1 MSARRLVMC
10 GNHVGGEPV
19 VRGLLEAGYR
29 FAWFVCQTRE
39 QAVEAGV
46 SGYFD
51 YGPLALDNDIPVYH
65 PESFALDGERD
76 RAFFEEHRFDL
87 LVQGGWQ
94 RLFPDAVLQT
104 LRIGAIGVHGSSD
117 FLPKG
122 RGRSPLNWSL
132 IEGRRRFIMHLFLIT
147 AGADDGDVFD
157 TEMFDINEFDDIE
170 TLYWKYSIV
179 LRRMHV
185 RSLPRL
191 LAGEIESVPQHGV
204 PSWYPKRSPSDARID
219 WEEMDVWQIYD
230 AVRAQTRPYPGAFGE
245 IGGTTYRIWRCRPFD
260 TRISYPDAGYGDCVE
275 RFGERMIVNCRGGL
289 LVVEDY
295 EELSA
300 PPS

>member
-1 MSARRLVMC
+1 MC

-19 VRGLLEAGYR
+19 VRGLLDAGHR
-29 FAWFVCQTRE
+29 FAWFVAQTPE
-39 QAVEAGV
+39 QASEAGV

-51 YGPLALDNDIPVYH
+51 YRPLAEEHGIPVYE
-65 PESFALDGERD
+65 PRSFALTNEQDV
-76 RAFFEEHRFDL
+76 AFFAEERFDL

-94 RLFPDAVLQT
+94 RLFPEPVLAS

-132 IEGRRRFIMHLFLIT
+132 IEGRRRFVMHLFLLR

-157 TEMFDINEFDDIE
+157 TEMFDITEFDDIE

-179 LRRMHV
+179 LRQMHI

-191 LAGEIESVPQHGV
+191 LADDIEAMPQRGT
-204 PSWYPKRSPSDARID
+204 PSWYPKRTPADARID
-219 WEEMDVWQIYD
+219 WEEMDVWQVYN
-230 AVRAQTRPYPGAFGE
+230 AVRAQTRPYPGAFGT
-245 IGGTTYRIWRCRPFD
+245 IDGVDYTIWRCRPFD
-260 TRISYPDAGYGDCVE
+260 TRIAYPDAAYGACVE
-275 RFGERMIVNCRGGL
+275 RFGQRMIVNCRGGL

-295 EELSA
+295 EELSD